1 MITRGEV
8 DIGLAAFYLT
18 EARAQIVDLSIV
30 FDQAEWEN
38 NERHFFGYWIVF
50 FRNKFFIKS
59 PGRDLGGFLSF
70 IQGFRLGAW
79 LASVVFLITMPLVF
93 FIIYK
98 ILVFFDLQEV
108 TEWSVGW
115 NLFTVTGA
123 IVQQVRVKLIHV
135 LTHTKICF

>member
-1 MITRGEV
+1 MVWLHFTSLRPEHKLSTSQLSLIRLSEEITSV
-8 DIGLAAFYLT
+8 IFLVIKYL
-18 EARAQIVDLSIV
+18 V
-30 FDQAEWEN
+30 F
-38 NERHFFGYWIVF
+38 I
-50 FRNKFFIKS
+50 RNKFFIKS

-93 FIIYK
+93 FIIFK

-123 IVQQVRVKLIHV
+123 IVQQVRV
-135 LTHTKICF
+135 